1 LLTDIQAKRRY
12 AAGIRRP
19 AGEIESYS
27 APALAQEVSELLGQA
42 AEHAAELGG
51 WRDQEAFVASIHGTV
66 FRVMAANVSAAYLS
80 RLNSSTMPDS
90 ERLWVR
96 RSEGYDL
103 KTQTGRDGALIFLI
117 AMMEYF
123 RSGQAMIGQLQAVHR

>member
-1 LLTDIQAKRRY
+1 
-12 AAGIRRP
+12 
-19 AGEIESYS
+19 
-27 APALAQEVSELLGQA
+27 
-42 AEHAAELGG
+42 
-51 WRDQEAFVASIHGTV
+51 
-66 FRVMAANVSAAYLS
+66 
-80 RLNSSTMPDS
+80 MPDS

-103 KTQTGRDGALIFLI
+103 KTQTARDGALIFLI

>member
-1 LLTDIQAKRRY
+1 MLTETQAKRRH

-19 AGEIESYS
+19 AGEIEGYS
-27 APALAQEVSELLGQA
+27 ARILAQEVSELLGQA
-42 AEHAAELGG
+42 AGHAAELGQR
-51 WRDQEAFVASIHGTV
+51 RDQEAFVASIHGTV
-66 FRVMAANVSAAYLS
+66 FRVTAANISAAYLS
-80 RLNSSTMPDS
+80 HLNSSTMPDS

-103 KTQTGRDGALIFLI
+103 KTQAGRDGALIFLI

-123 RSGQAMIGQLQAVHR
+123 RSGQAKIGQLQAVHR